1 MPGEAE
7 MSIRDNIERVRERVA
22 EAAAR
27 CGRDPAGVT
36 IVAVTKTRGP
46 AEIAEALEAG
56 ISDLGENRVQEFLG
70 KAGEVA
76 LPCRWH
82 LIGHL
87 QTNKVNKAIGRFA
100 MIHSVDSLKLA
111 EKINDA
117 GAGAGL
123 VTDILLEV
131 NTSGEQSKFG
141 LAPDEIPGVCEGIA
155 GLSGVR
161 LRGLMTVGPLTEDM
175 AAIARAFGDLRRLAD
190 KVGSAGIARISMEHL
205 SMGMTDDFETAI
217 EEGSTIVRVGRVI
230 FGPRDGA

>member
-1 MPGEAE
+1 

-22 EAAAR
+22 VAAAG
-27 CGRDPAGVT
+27 CGRDPSEIT

-46 AEIAEALEAG
+46 AEIMEALEAG
-56 ISDLGENRVQEFLG
+56 IADIGENRVQEFLG
-70 KAGEVA
+70 KAGEIG

-111 EKINDA
+111 EKISDA
-117 GAGAGL
+117 GAGSGI

-131 NTSGEQSKFG
+131 NTSGEESKFG
-141 LAPDEIPGVCEGIA
+141 LAHDEAPGVCEGIA

-161 LRGLMTVGPLTEDM
+161 LRGLMTVGPMTENLP
-175 AAIARAFGDLRRLAD
+175 AIVKAFGDLRRLAEEI
-190 KVGSAGIARISMEHL
+190 GSAGIGGISMEHL
-205 SMGMTDDFETAI
+205 SMGMTDDFEAAI
-217 EEGSTIVRVGRVI
+217 GEGSTIVRVGRVI

>member
-1 MPGEAE
+1 

-46 AEIAEALEAG
+46 AEIIEAIEAG
-56 ISDLGENRVQEFLG
+56 VGDLGENRMQEFLG
-70 KAGEVA
+70 KAGGVA

-111 EKINDA
+111 EKISDA

-141 LAPDEIPGVCEGIA
+141 LVPGEVHGVCEGIA
-155 GLSGVR
+155 GLSGIR
-161 LRGLMTVGPLTEDM
+161 LRGLMTVGPMTEDV
-175 AAIARAFGDLRRLAD
+175 AAVAKAFGDLRRLAETL
-190 KVGSAGIARISMEHL
+190 GSAGMANISMEHL

-217 EEGSTIVRVGRVI
+217 GEGSTIVRVGRVI